1 MDGPAALEEEHLS
14 PPPRLFERLRQIAGY
29 TWDETK
35 KPVHSSYDNW
45 FVNAVNKRKGHADM
59 VIGMFMGAR
68 ILDRLQ
74 MQE

>member
-1 MDGPAALEEEHLS
+1 MDGPVAVEEEQLS

-45 FVNAVNKRKGHADM
+45 
-59 VIGMFMGAR
+59 
-68 ILDRLQ
+68 
-74 MQE
+74 